1 MSYLLFVDS
10 ENKNSFL
17 AKVID
22 FKKEQENDLK
32 LIKSF
37 NQSCDKGYILK
48 AENSSDLLLHFLNQ
62 SVLKEDVNTLIDLQ
76 KIAATLQ
83 ASNDCTKTLTNF
95 IPSNFNKASNF
106 IDSITIPY
114 KTCTCKDFYRYC
126 CDHVNAQFKQ
136 NPILNS
142 DVDSNIISTSIG
154 NKAFNN
160 IEKISNLETKL
171 SYGNVL
177 NAFTFKNLHYDDI
190 FKTTENCIKLA
201 LEDPKLKNQP
211 ECFKMPLHID
221 KELSAYQEWY
231 SDFLRMQGE
240 DQAQQFS
247 DLIDTFND
255 YVKDSSLTL
264 CKQDAYCSDVD
275 HFYREVLFPSFE
287 FSIDSGVDASDITD
301 NSFVPI
307 INNCLDYQIVS
318 DLCQD
323 DTFNLSSELLD
334 SGNFNYWRDKRT
346 SFEKENNITD
356 LYSFDYKISFDEN
369 VQRYKEHIQ
378 NATPN
383 QTYSFELKRKFEIS
397 KNIDKLFDTFKQ
409 SYLENVS
416 KDFQKA
422 HTLTCSNDYIDT
434 VFKDTLKESLI
445 KKYDKD
451 DFLYKLHE
459 DDEIHVDNKA
469 FEIAYESTQ
478 KMLNYNLLTTAQQI
492 ELQNDHQF
500 QMKGRLGKR

>member
-76 KIAATLQ
+76 KIAAALQ
-83 ASNDCTKTLTNF
+83 ASNDCTKSLTNF

-190 FKTTENCIKLA
+190 FKSTENCIKLA
-201 LEDPKLKNQP
+201 LEDPELKKQL
-211 ECFKMPLHID
+211 EYYKMPLRID
-221 KELSAYQEWY
+221 KELSAYQDYY
-231 SDFLRMQGE
+231 SDILRMRGE

-264 CKQDAYCSDVD
+264 CKQDAYCFDVD

-287 FSIDSGVDASDITD
+287 FSIGSGVDASDITD

-323 DTFNLSSELLD
+323 DTFNLSSELLN

-346 SFEKENNITD
+346 SFERENNITD

-383 QTYSFELKRKFEIS
+383 HTFSFELKRKFEIS
-397 KNIDKLFDTFKQ
+397 KNFDDLFDTFKNAY
-409 SYLENVS
+409 SENVL
-416 KDFQKA
+416 KYFQKDYSFSF
-422 HTLTCSNDYIDT
+422 SNDDKVT
-434 VFKDTLKESLI
+434 ELKNSLKESLI
-445 KKYDKD
+445 KHDKS
-451 DFLYKLHE
+451 DFLFDLLE
-459 DDEIHVDNKA
+459 DDEIHGDDRA
-469 FEIAYESTQ
+469 FVIAYEITQ
-478 KMLNYNLLTTAQQI
+478 KKLNYNLLTTAQQN
-492 ELQNDHQF
+492 ELQSDHHF

>member
-76 KIAATLQ
+76 KIAAALQ

-114 KTCTCKDFYRYC
+114 TNCTCKDFYRYC
-126 CDHVNAQFKQ
+126 CDHVNVQFKQ
-136 NPILNS
+136 NPSLNS
-142 DVDSNIISTSIG
+142 DVDSYIISTSIG

-160 IEKISNLETKL
+160 IEKISNLETNL
-171 SYGNVL
+171 SYGDVL

-190 FKTTENCIKLA
+190 FKSTENCINLA
-201 LEDPKLKNQP
+201 LEDPELKNQP
-211 ECFKMPLHID
+211 EYYKMPLRID
-221 KELSAYQEWY
+221 KELSAYQDYY
-231 SDFLRMQGE
+231 SDILRMRGE
-240 DQAQQFS
+240 DEAQQFS
-247 DLIDTFND
+247 DFIDTFND

-264 CKQDAYCSDVD
+264 CKQDAYANNVD
-275 HFYREVLFPSFE
+275 AFNSEVLFPPFE
-287 FSIDSGVDASDITD
+287 FSLDQGVDATDISD
-301 NSFVPI
+301 NVFEPI
-307 INNCLDYQIVS
+307 INNILDYQIVS

-323 DTFNLSSELLD
+323 NSFNFSSELEDTDTFNYLR
-334 SGNFNYWRDKRT
+334 GKPT
-346 SFEKENNITD
+346 SYERENNIID
-356 LYSFDYKISFDEN
+356 IYSFDYKISFDEN

-383 QTYSFELKRKFEIS
+383 HAYSFELKRKFEIS
-397 KNIDKLFDTFKQ
+397 KNFDNFFDTFKNA
-409 SYLENVS
+409 YLENVS
-416 KDFQKA
+416 KDFQKDYS
-422 HTLTCSNDYIDT
+422 LFFSNDNKAT
-434 VFKDTLKESLI
+434 EFKNNLKECLI
-445 KKYDKD
+445 KKDKY
-451 DFLYKLHE
+451 DFLHNLHE
-459 DDEIHVDNKA
+459 DDDIYVDDKA
-469 FEIAYESTQ
+469 FEIAYDRTE
-478 KMLNYNLLTTAQQI
+478 KHLNFNLLSVEQKNNH
-492 ELQNDHQF
+492 QNNHRF
-500 QMKGRLGKR
+500 QMKGRLGRR